1 VVFSQWTSLLDLA
14 GAALAAAGVRFVRL
28 DGTMSAAAR
37 DAALRAFA
45 ADPAITVF
53 LVSLL
58 AGGVGLT
65 LTAAA
70 NVFVL
75 DASFN
80 PAAEDQARDRVHR
93 MGQTAAVHV
102 FQLVARNT
110 IEEKVIALQER
121 KRALA
126 SGALGAPKTREEIR
140 RLRLDDLRLLL
151 Q

>member
-1 VVFSQWTSLLDLA
+1 MA
-14 GAALAAAGVRFVRL
+14 GAALTAAGVRFVRL
-28 DGTMSAAAR
+28 DGSMTAAAR
-37 DAALRAFA
+37 DAAVRAFA
-45 ADPAITVF
+45 DPACTVF
-53 LVSLL
+53 LVSVK

-70 NVFVL
+70 NVFIL
-75 DASFN
+75 DPSFN
-80 PAAEDQARDRVHR
+80 PSAEDQAKDRVHR

-102 FQLVARNT
+102 FQLVARGT
-110 IEEKVIALQER
+110 IEENVLALQER